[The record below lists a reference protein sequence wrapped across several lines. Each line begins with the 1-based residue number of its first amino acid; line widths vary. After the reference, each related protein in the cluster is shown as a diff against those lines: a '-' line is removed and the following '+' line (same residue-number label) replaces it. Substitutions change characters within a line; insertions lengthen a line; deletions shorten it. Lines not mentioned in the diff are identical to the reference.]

1 VSRPTI
7 PSTSLVKP
15 TLDTR
20 FHIDYE
26 WWERSGEDL
35 RLYMLQHLCEAH
47 RQELT
52 DHEPQVE
59 LDWVDPETGEVKRVN
74 YLNYTLLKHCSQQPD
89 YITERTSLVD
99 AVFRALL
106 AVGNR
111 PLTPV
116 ELAVYTR
123 RPAEMILRTL
133 SGRTVYKGLRPV
145 VE

>member
-1 VSRPTI
+1 MSRPTI

-47 RQELT
+47 RQELA
-52 DHEPQVE
+52 DNEPQGEV
-59 LDWVDPETGEVKRVN
+59 DWVDPETGEVKRVN
-74 YLNYTLLKHCSQQPD
+74 HLYYTLLRHCSQQPD

-116 ELAVYTR
+116 ELASYIH
-123 RPAEMILRTL
+123 RPADMILRTL

-145 VE
+145 VD

>member
-1 VSRPTI
+1 
-7 PSTSLVKP
+7 
-15 TLDTR
+15 
-20 FHIDYE
+20 
-26 WWERSGEDL
+26 
-35 RLYMLQHLCEAH
+35 MLQHLCEAH
-47 RQELT
+47 RQELAN
-52 DHEPQVE
+52 DEPQVE
-59 LDWVDPETGEVKRVN
+59 VDWVDPETGEVKRVG

-116 ELAVYTR
+116 ELAAYTR
-123 RPAEMILRTL
+123 RPADMILRTL